1 MPFGLRWPF
10 WRKPSAEAPAA
21 GAEGSML
28 TAARVPAEPHP
39 LEIDPEL
46 SAALARRAAG
56 AADLPRLG
64 PQAGLRQVARALV
77 GAEEFAR
84 TLTAPAWS
92 SEVARDLELP
102 AGASA
107 GEFASHLGSLASL
120 RDPWSTGT
128 LESGSPF
135 AETFAP
141 AEPTAVFATPWGPRA
156 PAGVTRGGT
165 PAAQPPRVAA
175 RLASAAPLP
184 AEPGLVVSGGTW
196 SAPVAPALVPP
207 ASVRLAQPLR
217 EQSEPGQP
225 ASPGT
230 PPPIAAR
237 PEPTAPLAEAPHARA
252 APPQAA
258 AEDPGPLTSWT
269 PETAEAD
276 LPGEP
281 VPAPPPGEPPV
292 FADLPL
298 ATAAPPAAA
307 PEAPPIQRE
316 VVARAPEAASAP
328 PVPGAPATTTAASP
342 PSPPVAPG
350 SGASE
355 PEAPP
360 PGPPPRMLTPS
371 EMLITP
377 GLLPAAPPGDQA
389 APARPEAPM
398 TLFAPPEDA
407 AAAPVPVQRAPD
419 APAAPAVPPPAR
431 PAEAALTPVP
441 PVSAEPPPRHVA
453 EPPIPVQR
461 DAAPPFPPTAEGDAT
476 LSAQSPPAP
485 APEPV
490 PMPLVAPPLETVL
503 ASRSEEPRP
512 GEAPRQEFM
521 QAAAPAPSP
530 ARPAEAAELAGA
542 PASAQ
547 RSNLELHSPASFAE
561 GIVRRHAE
569 SIARGPV
576 AVVASARRLVARYV
590 TAGQGAAATPPPG
603 PATAPLAFPPAPSA
617 SPAGIETEMGL
628 LSVPAW
634 DETPYS
640 REEITDFVFP
650 AASAPSPWAAAG
662 QTGPAAPPVQR
673 QAIPPAAAMLRG
685 AGRDGVFAPGT
696 AREERFAPLSDL
708 PLAPMAAAAG
718 DGPVQLFREAPQGDQ
733 ASGTVTSTGT
743 QAPAGEQ
750 AAPAENIDRLAD
762 RVWQIVRRKL
772 QIERERQRGL
782 P

>member
-21 GAEGSML
+21 GAEGSVL
-28 TAARVPAEPHP
+28 TAARLSSEPHP

-46 SAALARRAAG
+46 GAALARRAAG
-56 AADLPRLG
+56 AAGLPRLG

-107 GEFASHLGSLASL
+107 GEFASRLGSLTSL
-120 RDPWSTGT
+120 RDPWSTGP

-141 AEPTAVFATPWGPRA
+141 AESATIFAAPWGPRA
-156 PAGVTRGGT
+156 TAGATRGGT

-196 SAPVAPALVPP
+196 SAPVASALVP
-207 ASVRLAQPLR
+207 AARVRLVQPLADPAGSPRTTPPIVQSPALPGAPAPVPPAEALEPFVAPRQASTLDLGPSPSLAAQPV
-217 EQSEPGQP
+217 
-225 ASPGT
+225 
-230 PPPIAAR
+230 I
-237 PEPTAPLAEAPHARA
+237 
-252 APPQAA
+252 
-258 AEDPGPLTSWT
+258 
-269 PETAEAD
+269 
-276 LPGEP
+276 PGEP
-281 VPAPPPGEPPV
+281 SFAPVLPAAFV
-292 FADLPL
+292 DLPL
-298 ATAAPPAAA
+298 ATATPPAAAPVPA

-316 VVARAPEAASAP
+316 AATGAPEAASAP
-328 PVPGAPATTTAASP
+328 PPGAAAETSVAGPAPSPTAP
-342 PSPPVAPG
+342 PSEPSTPQAP
-350 SGASE
+350 S
-355 PEAPP
+355 
-360 PGPPPRMLTPS
+360 PGPPARILTPS

-398 TLFAPPEDA
+398 TLFARPEDA

-431 PAEAALTPVP
+431 PAEPASAPIA
-441 PVSAEPPPRHVA
+441 PVSAEPSPARVA

-461 DAAPPFPPTAEGDAT
+461 DAVPPLPPTAEGEAT
-476 LSAQSPPAP
+476 LSEQRPPTQP
-485 APEPV
+485 PGPV
-490 PMPLVAPPLETVL
+490 PMPLVEPPPEIAQV
-503 ASRSEEPRP
+503 SRSEESRP
-512 GEAPRQEFM
+512 AEAPPKEPMR
-521 QAAAPAPSP
+521 AAAPAPSP

-569 SIARGPV
+569 SVARGPA
-576 AVVASARRLVARYV
+576 AVVASARRLVARYA
-590 TAGQGAAATPPPG
+590 TAGQGASGAPPSTP
-603 PATAPLAFPPAPSA
+603 TTTPLAFPPAPSA
-617 SPAGIETEMGL
+617 SPASIETEMGL

-640 REEITDFVFP
+640 REETTDFVLP

-662 QTGPAAPPVQR
+662 QTGPAAPPLQR
-673 QAIPPAAAMLRG
+673 QAIPGPPPIPAA
-685 AGRDGVFAPGT
+685 
-696 AREERFAPLSDL
+696 AREERFAPVSDL
-708 PLAPMAAAAG
+708 PLAPVAAAAAG
-718 DGPVQLFREAPQGDQ
+718 AGPVQLFREAPQGEQ
-733 ASGTVTSTGT
+733 ASGTVTSAGT